1 MSTCLNVD
9 CGLRLFLNHLSFD
22 TRQLFYKRHLFLY
35 SLLIFLTSVL
45 EAPVWWYNDNYT
57 SLFAS
62 SVWCSP
68 FLSHTQYKHMKT
80 IVQEHVYMCHRGKHK
95 KKKNR
100 GRRNYSAKSVS
111 DSGCLCL
118 NCLKSPYIAATSKS
132 IVLILYLTSCYKKQ
146 YLIC

>member
-1 MSTCLNVD
+1 MSIVVSDSSLIICLSTRDNYFIK
-9 CGLRLFLNHLSFD
+9 GIFSF
-22 TRQLFYKRHLFLY
+22 TLYSYSLPQYWKHLFGDIMIIIQASLPLLY
-35 SLLIFLTSVL
+35 DV
-45 EAPVWWYNDNYT
+45 P
-57 SLFAS
+57 
-62 SVWCSP
+62 P
-68 FLSHTQYKHMKT
+68 FSHTHNTKYKHMKT
-80 IVQEHVYMCHRGKHK
+80 LVQEHVYMCHRGKHK